1 MTTFEVMVDDV
12 VKQEADRRF
21 ASLGLDTA
29 TAIQIFLKASIAN
42 AGIPFPVQHRYV
54 PHDLMEA
61 VTDSRERRNLH
72 GPFSSAEEAVGIY
85 VGGLSCIRSSIRTV

>member
-1 MTTFEVMVDDV
+1 MTTFEVIVDDV
-12 VKQEADRRF
+12 VKQEADSLF

-42 AGIPFPVQHRYV
+42 AGIPFPVRHRLV
-54 PHDLMEA
+54 RHDLMEA

-72 GPFSSAEEAVGIY
+72 GPFSSAEEAVASM
-85 VGGLSCIRSSIRTV
+85 LED

>member
-12 VKQEADRRF
+12 VKQEADSLF

-29 TAIQIFLKASIAN
+29 TAIQIFLN
-42 AGIPFPVQHRYV
+42 AGIPFPVQHRLV

-72 GPFSSAEEAVGIY
+72 GPFSSAEEAVASM
-85 VGGLSCIRSSIRTV
+85 LED

>member
-12 VKQEADRRF
+12 VKQEADSLF

-29 TAIQIFLKASIAN
+29 TAIQIFLKASITN
-42 AGIPFPVQHRYV
+42 AGIPCPVQHRLV

-72 GPFSSAEEAVGIY
+72 GPFSSAEEAVASM
-85 VGGLSCIRSSIRTV
+85 LED

>member
-1 MTTFEVMVDDV
+1 MTTFEVIVDDV
-12 VKQEADRRF
+12 VKQEADSLF

-29 TAIQIFLKASIAN
+29 TAIQIFLKASITN
-42 AGIPFPVQHRYV
+42 AGIPFPVQHRLV

-72 GPFSSAEEAVGIY
+72 GPFSSAEEAVACM
-85 VGGLSCIRSSIRTV
+85 LED